1 MKKIVIL
8 LNLGGPDT
16 LSSVKTFL
24 FNLFYDPAI
33 IRLPNPFRWCLAKFI
48 SSKRE
53 KTAQEIYSN
62 IGGKSPILEI
72 TQKQAALLKEK
83 LGKNFEVFIAMR
95 YSYPRAIDVIKEL
108 EQLSYNQ
115 IILLPLYP
123 QYSTTTTKSSIDE
136 FKKLLP
142 KQEFK
147 IINSYHNDPLFI
159 KAHVELIKES
169 LVGLKGRYRLLFSAH
184 GLPEFIVKDGDPYQ
198 KQIEETVKLIMNQ
211 LGNMDHVVCYQSK
224 VGRLKWLEPS
234 TETELKRAAKEDVS
248 VVVIPISF
256 VSDHSETL
264 VELDIEY
271 REIFEDLSEKEYRR
285 VNALNYNQDFIN
297 CLKNKVL
304 TN

>member
-1 MKKIVIL
+1 
-8 LNLGGPDT
+8 
-16 LSSVKTFL
+16 
-24 FNLFYDPAI
+24 
-33 IRLPNPFRWCLAKFI
+33 
-48 SSKRE
+48 
-53 KTAQEIYSN
+53 
-62 IGGKSPILEI
+62 
-72 TQKQAALLKEK
+72 
-83 LGKNFEVFIAMR
+83 
-95 YSYPRAIDVIKEL
+95 
-108 EQLSYNQ
+108 
-115 IILLPLYP
+115 
-123 QYSTTTTKSSIDE
+123 
-136 FKKLLP
+136 
-142 KQEFK
+142 
-147 IINSYHNDPLFI
+147 
-159 KAHVELIKES
+159 
-169 LVGLKGRYRLLFSAH
+169 
-184 GLPEFIVKDGDPYQ
+184 
-198 KQIEETVKLIMNQ
+198 MNQ